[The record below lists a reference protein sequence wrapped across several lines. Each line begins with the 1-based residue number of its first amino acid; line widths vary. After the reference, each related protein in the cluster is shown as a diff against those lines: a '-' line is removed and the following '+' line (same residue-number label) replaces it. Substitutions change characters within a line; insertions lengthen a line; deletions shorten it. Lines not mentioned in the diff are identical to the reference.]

1 MGDTDS
7 LSENGVQCNI
17 SGKLDN
23 SSMYLFYSRL
33 LPWLAQ
39 ASGQRTHQGS
49 IPRGGILLGRLRDLF
64 L

>member
-33 LPWLAQ
+33 LPWLARPV
-39 ASGQRTHQGS
+39 ASEPTRVRSPVGA
-49 IPRGGILLGRLRDLF
+49 F
-64 L
+64 Y